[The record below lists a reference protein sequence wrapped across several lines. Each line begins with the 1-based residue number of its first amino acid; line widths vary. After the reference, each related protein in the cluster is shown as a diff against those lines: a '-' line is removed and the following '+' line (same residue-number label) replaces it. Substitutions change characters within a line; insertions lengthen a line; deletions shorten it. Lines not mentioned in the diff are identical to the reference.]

1 MCRVDYYYGYLK
13 FNFREMMNVLEM
25 DCEMDTYNLYL
36 KGSEN
41 FFFLIDVFTILGN
54 KNATFSCF
62 LREGGK
68 IVFAL
73 RISPL

>member
-25 DCEMDTYNLYL
+25 DCEVDTYNLYL

-41 FFFLIDVFTILGN
+41 FFFFDRRLYNF
-54 KNATFSCF
+54 
-62 LREGGK
+62 R
-68 IVFAL
+68 
-73 RISPL
+73 